1 LTTLYVE
8 YDNLEKFTV
17 NGETGVLAQAIAQQY
32 YRFLPFLVRALH
44 QFIKKYKPEHYIT
57 VIAPPSSPAK
67 PLHIAFYNL
76 SLINSIRSLRTSA
89 IGKLVSISGTVT
101 RTSEVRPELVRGV
114 FQCQDC
120 RTTVEGVEQVF
131 RYTEPRVCPNEVC
144 MNKVNWRLNLEG
156 STFGDWQ
163 KCRIQ
168 ENSSEIPTGSMP
180 RTYAFFPD
188 LG

>member
-1 LTTLYVE
+1 M
-8 YDNLEKFTV
+8 
-17 NGETGVLAQAIAQQY
+17 I
-32 YRFLPFLVRALH
+32 RALH

-57 VIAPPSSPAK
+57 TIAPPSSPAK
-67 PLHIAFYNL
+67 SLHIAFYKL
-76 SLINSIRSLRTSA
+76 PLISTIRSLRTSA

-101 RTSEVRPELVRGV
+101 RTSEVRPELTRGV
-114 FQCQDC
+114 FQCLDC

-131 RYTEPRVCPNEVC
+131 RYTEPCVCPNEVC

-180 RTYAFFPD
+180 RTYFPQMNNVD
-188 LG
+188 VVWT

>member
-1 LTTLYVE
+1 MQSINSLRNINQNTTL
-8 YDNLEKFTV
+8 L
-17 NGETGVLAQAIAQQY
+17 LSPLLQ
-32 YRFLPFLVRALH
+32 H
-44 QFIKKYKPEHYIT
+44 
-57 VIAPPSSPAK
+57 PAK
-67 PLHIAFYNL
+67 PLHIAFYHL
-76 SLINSIRSLRTSA
+76 PLISTIRSLRTSA

-101 RTSEVRPELVRGV
+101 RTSEVRPELTRGV

-144 MNKVNWRLNLEG
+144 MNKVAWTLNLEQ

-180 RTYAFFPD
+180 RTYIHGCITD
-188 LG
+188 VEWT